1 MPHDDPRL
9 RFRAVNLA
17 IRSVLTPCCR
27 QAEHSHSNRY
37 VIIYAARLREEF
49 VRMLE
54 PPGVAIRLLYEAE
67 RPEYKVRIA
76 GLCWPFS
83 CTCSCWLPS

>member
-1 MPHDDPRL
+1 M
-9 RFRAVNLA
+9 
-17 IRSVLTPCCR
+17 LTPCCR

-49 VRMLE
+49 VRLLE

-76 GLCWPFS
+76 GLPCTALSW
-83 CTCSCWLPS
+83 TCSVCGGTRAPYR

>member
-1 MPHDDPRL
+1 ML
-9 RFRAVNLA
+9 M
-17 IRSVLTPCCR
+17 PCCR

-49 VRMLE
+49 VRLLE

-67 RPEYKVRIA
+67 RPEYKVRTA
-76 GLCWPFS
+76 GLPVLHCHGPVV
-83 CTCSCWLPS
+83 